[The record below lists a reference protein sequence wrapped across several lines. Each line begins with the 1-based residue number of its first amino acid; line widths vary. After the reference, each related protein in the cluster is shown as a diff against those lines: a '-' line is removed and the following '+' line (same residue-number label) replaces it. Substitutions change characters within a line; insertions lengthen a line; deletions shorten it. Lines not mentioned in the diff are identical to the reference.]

1 MDRRAEKVAELRKA
15 IAAMERV
22 PAGKLESSERCE
34 KGEDA
39 FSRIVQLSSFR
50 DRTCSE
56 IRTRLSEEGF
66 EADEIEVAID
76 RATSCG
82 LVDDMRF
89 ADSRIRSLVRKGKGE
104 KCIVSDLKGFGID
117 VCDVPGW
124 PATYLELGRMG
135 EYDRALAL
143 LDRKPSRSKDP
154 FRGAYQKLVRNGYS
168 TEVSFRAAKHW
179 AGEQE

>member
-1 MDRRAEKVAELRKA
+1 MDYRANKIAELREA
-15 IAAMERV
+15 IAAMECA
-22 PAGKLESSERCE
+22 PADKLESGERRE
-34 KGEDA
+34 AGEDA
-39 FSRIVQLSSFR
+39 FSRIVRLSSFR

-56 IRTRLSEEGF
+56 IRARLFEEGF
-66 EADEIEVAID
+66 EANEIEAAIG

-89 ADSRIRSLVRKGKGE
+89 ADSRIRSLVRKGKGV
-104 KCIVSDLKGFGID
+104 KCIVSDLQGFGID
-117 VCDVPGW
+117 VLGVPGW
-124 PATYLELGRMG
+124 PDMYLELEGRG

-143 LDRKPSRSKDP
+143 LSRKPSRSRDP

-168 TEVSFRAAKHW
+168 TEIAFRAAKHW